1 MLQFKVENRL
11 FDSSL
16 AAQDYA
22 VSTGSKII
30 VTNGRSRQP
39 KFLSH
44 KLPDKSVQLDLIQKA
59 SVAKDVQSQ
68 LHSIALPEKPKGL
81 LSLSDSDLYKFLCAA
96 PTNPSLELV
105 DYREKV
111 NSQKVEIV
119 FNPTRRSSGSYKLS
133 PLFAPQFCKKIK
145 IDV

>member
-1 MLQFKVENRL
+1 MLSFKVGTRS

-16 AAQDYA
+16 EAQDHA
-22 VSTGSKII
+22 VLTGSKIT
-30 VTNGRSRQP
+30 VDGEKAKHP
-39 KFLSH
+39 KLLSH
-44 KLPDKSVQLDLIQKA
+44 KLPDNTLTLDQFQKA

-68 LHSIALPEKPKGL
+68 LYSIALPEKPEC
-81 LSLSDSDLYKFLCAA
+81 LSHLSDKDLYKFLCAA
-96 PTNPSLELV
+96 PTNPSLELAE
-105 DYREKV
+105 YREKI

-119 FNPTRRSSGSYKLS
+119 FNPTRRSTGDYKLS

>member
-16 AAQDYA
+16 EAQDYA
-22 VSTGSKII
+22 VSIGSKIT
-30 VTNGRSRQP
+30 VEGGKAKNP

-59 SVAKDVQSQ
+59 SVAKDVESQ
-68 LHSIALPEKPKGL
+68 LKSISLDEKPEAL
-81 LSLSDSDLYKFLCAA
+81 SSLSDKNLYKFLCGEVK
-96 PTNPSLELV
+96 NSSLGVAE
-105 DYREKV
+105 YREKV
-111 NSQKVEIV
+111 NSQKVQII
-119 FNPTRRSSGSYKLS
+119 FNPTQRSSGSYKLS

>member
-1 MLQFKVENRL
+1 MLQFKVGTRS

-16 AAQDYA
+16 EAQDYA
-22 VSTGSKII
+22 VSIGSKIT
-30 VTNGRSRQP
+30 VEGGKAKNP

-59 SVAKDVQSQ
+59 SVAKDVKSQ
-68 LHSIALPEKPKGL
+68 LHSISLPEKPKR
-81 LSLSDSDLYKFLCAA
+81 LSTLSDKDLYKFLCDAS
-96 PTNPSLELV
+96 TNPSLELAE
-105 DYREKV
+105 YREKV
-111 NSQKVEIV
+111 NSQKVQII
-119 FNPTRRSSGSYKLS
+119 FNPTQRSSGSYKLS